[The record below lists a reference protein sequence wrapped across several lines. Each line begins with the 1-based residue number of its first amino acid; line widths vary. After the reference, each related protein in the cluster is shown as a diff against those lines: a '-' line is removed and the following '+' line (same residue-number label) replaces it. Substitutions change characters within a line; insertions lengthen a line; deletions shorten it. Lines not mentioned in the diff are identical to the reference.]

1 MIDMVPG
8 FGQRFPKLDD
18 EDPYWRDELVIE
30 TCCTSLDEA
39 LAAEARGAGRIELCV
54 NLPVGGLTP
63 PHELITEVVSHLT
76 IPVNVL
82 IRKAT
87 RGALWFCSPKRL
99 ASLDPSQ
106 AELGPLPLT
115 VPRVACF
122 RGAEPPA
129 PWPRVANADDFGFS
143 AADFVYDEEDV
154 RQMIADI
161 EFCKAAGAAGVVVG
175 ALTPEGR
182 IDEAATRHMV
192 EAAAPMPVTYH
203 RAFDV
208 CTQDPFEALE
218 AIISLGCARLLTSGR
233 APKAPQGCG
242 LIAALVKAAADR
254 IIVMPGSGV
263 KPENLEHLAQ
273 VTRAGEFHGTSI
285 P

>member
-54 NLPVGGLTP
+54 DLPVGGLTP
-63 PHELITEVVSHLT
+63 PHDLITEVVSRLT

-82 IRKAT
+82 IREAGRFLVKPGMTGQFPLQNDRMEAQCAKGDT
-87 RGALWFCSPKRL
+87 LRTSARAL
-99 ASLDPSQ
+99 
-106 AELGPLPLT
+106 
-115 VPRVACF
+115 
-122 RGAEPPA
+122 
-129 PWPRVANADDFGFS
+129 DFGFS